1 MIQSTGRAG
10 VPGTSAELNDPMV
23 LACGTPAGCP
33 FKPWGCTLCQ
43 KQSQHLPAPC
53 TSPACAR
60 TDVPGRCL
68 RKQIQRKP
76 AQQIRPEYWAFAE
89 VGSPAPVC
97 CVASRLFVLVL
108 MWGEQLDGTRLCAQ
122 DQCGL
127 IAALEMLVKLGSRF
141 AKMWFPVF

>member
-1 MIQSTGRAG
+1 MFP
-10 VPGTSAELNDPMV
+10 VV
-23 LACGTPAGCP
+23 LACGAPAGCP

-53 TSPACAR
+53 TSPACAH
-60 TDVPGRCL
+60 TDVPGRCF

-76 AQQIRPEYWAFAE
+76 AQQIRPEYWTFAE